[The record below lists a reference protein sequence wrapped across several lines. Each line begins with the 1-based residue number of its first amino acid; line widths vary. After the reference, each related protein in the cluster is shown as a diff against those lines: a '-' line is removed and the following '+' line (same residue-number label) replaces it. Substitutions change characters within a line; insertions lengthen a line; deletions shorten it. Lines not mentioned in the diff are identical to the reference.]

1 MSNVNPNNINGAY
14 PVAGVDNDSQGFRD
28 NFTNIK
34 NNFTFT
40 SSELSDLQSKVIVKS
55 ALTGTTLNN
64 NMAGTLLTS
73 AQIQDFRETEYD
85 NGIIST
91 NVTLDHTR
99 GHYQRVQTNGTIQIA
114 FTNFPA
120 AGTAGRIRVRIYVT
134 NTAHRIIWP
143 SGLIYGTQYLQDYN
157 QTNNSIGY
165 TQSGVGYYWYEI
177 ISDDGG
183 STYTIFPL
191 SRPRMNPDYYYAN
204 ISNGAS
210 TTNTANVTVVSKLI
224 LDNGATGALSN
235 VAVSFPS
242 YPIDGQYLT
251 ISANVNVSNLY
262 LVAGNVINGN
272 VTSLTAGTHLGYT
285 FVGSPRNPT
294 VNQWFKTQL

>member
-143 SGLIYGTQYLQDYN
+143 SG
-157 QTNNSIGY
+157 
-165 TQSGVGYYWYEI
+165 
-177 ISDDGG
+177 
-183 STYTIFPL
+183 
-191 SRPRMNPDYYYAN
+191 
-204 ISNGAS
+204 
-210 TTNTANVTVVSKLI
+210 
-224 LDNGATGALSN
+224 
-235 VAVSFPS
+235 
-242 YPIDGQYLT
+242 
-251 ISANVNVSNLY
+251 
-262 LVAGNVINGN
+262 
-272 VTSLTAGTHLGYT
+272 
-285 FVGSPRNPT
+285 
-294 VNQWFKTQL
+294 